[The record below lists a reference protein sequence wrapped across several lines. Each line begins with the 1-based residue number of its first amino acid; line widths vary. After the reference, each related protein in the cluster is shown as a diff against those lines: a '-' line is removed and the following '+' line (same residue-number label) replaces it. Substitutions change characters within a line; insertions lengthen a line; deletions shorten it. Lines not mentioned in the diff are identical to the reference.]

1 LKGPYFNPGEW
12 AMKNEEYSGLILA
25 ITRVLYVN
33 GQATDQV
40 VAAGQRLGDKLG
52 LGADLLPVGASCNCV
67 RPVEG

>member
-1 LKGPYFNPGEW
+1 
-12 AMKNEEYSGLILA
+12 MTNEEDSGLILA

-40 VAAGQRLGDKLG
+40 VAAGQRS
-52 LGADLLPVGASCNCV
+52 ATSSASQPTCCRAGASCSCG